1 MWLQVRMRS
10 ALIAAVAALFISLL
24 AGCMPQEGGPGH
36 PNPIIIREFA
46 VSPGVI
52 TLDPSFGFS
61 LYRGSPGVPARQRA
75 AGLGRAVAFNLADA
89 MAQQLSS
96 LGYDVIR
103 SDTAAVEPGARAM
116 IVSGTFRHINE
127 GYRRRVGAENSSVG
141 VDVQIDYQPAGAPPQ
156 LLTGFPLDSRLV
168 GDGGLTGVSARTTAD
183 VKIAASR
190 LGAAIARYVADT
202 ARLSKWPAAAR

>member
-1 MWLQVRMRS
+1 MRS
-10 ALIAAVAALFISLL
+10 APIAAVAALFVALL
-24 AGCMPQEGGPGH
+24 GGCMQGGGAPGH

-46 VSPGVI
+46 VSPAVI

-75 AGLGRAVAFNLADA
+75 DGLGRAVAFNLADA

-103 SDTAAVEPGARAM
+103 SDTAAVEAGARAL
-116 IVSGTFRHINE
+116 IVSGAFRHINE

-141 VDVQIDYQPAGAPPQ
+141 VDIQIDYQAAGAYPQ
-156 LLTGFPLDSRLV
+156 RLTAFPLDSRLA
-168 GDGGLTGVSARTTAD
+168 GDGGLIGVSTRTGGD
-183 VKIAASR
+183 VKVAASR

-202 ARLSKWPAAAR
+202 ASLSKWPGAAR

>member
-1 MWLQVRMRS
+1 ML
-10 ALIAAVAALFISLL
+10 
-24 AGCMPQEGGPGH
+24 QEGGSPGH

-61 LYRGSPGVPARQRA
+61 LYRGSPGVPPRQRA

-89 MAQQLSS
+89 LAQQLSS
-96 LGYDVIR
+96 LGYDVVR

-141 VDVQIDYQPAGAPPQ
+141 VDIQIDYQPAGAHPQ
-156 LLTGFPLDSRLV
+156 RLTAFPLDSRLV

-183 VKIAASR
+183 VKVAASR

-202 ARLSKWPAAAR
+202 ARLSKWPAAAAR